1 MDVVTFCRET
11 RVLIVAGKGGTGK
24 TTIAAAL
31 AVMAAEAGVSVLV
44 VELEGKPGLH
54 AALGGTGPLRYD
66 EVQVGAVRARRV
78 TPDDSL
84 LEYLNDHGLQRFS
97 KRLVASGL
105 LEVVSTAIPGLRD
118 VLVLGKIKQLE
129 RAESADLVIVDAP
142 ATGHAVTF
150 LSSARGLLDA
160 ARAGPVRTQ
169 AAEVLEMLRDPSR
182 CRLILITLPE
192 ELPVSETIEAA
203 YQLEDRVGVQ
213 LGPLVVNRFD
223 PLPDGLRRSLDHRA
237 ATTAGLGD
245 TEIRVLEEAQRF
257 RLRRHEVQQEQIDRL
272 ARELPLP
279 QLRVPTIQAP
289 SIGPAETKL
298 LARSLSLSLTKVQPE
313 SVAGPSAGS

>member
-1 MDVVTFCRET
+1 VVTFCRET

>member
-1 MDVVTFCRET
+1 MVTFCRET